1 MRAAHPKAALVCVL
15 LGVGF
20 VTGLPGCASWSRPS
34 FPDPAQDLPGAAAA
48 ILSQS
53 IRYRT
58 VNPPGD
64 EEPLAAYLA
73 SVLDSEGIE
82 ARVIET
88 PAGESKVGRAAVWAR
103 VKGTGRGRPIV
114 LLAHLDVVPADDS
127 EWAVAP
133 FEGVS
138 GGGYVVGRGALD
150 AKGVAVVQL
159 LTLVELARRQQ
170 PLDRDVIFLA
180 TPDEETGGQDGAGWF
195 VREHPELL
203 SNAEYLLTEGGGVL
217 LPNGNMP
224 PVWGVSVVEKTPC
237 WIRITAHGTPGHSS
251 AEPRDAAV
259 PRLLEALARVREFET
274 EVRVVPEVATMFAK
288 LAPYAA
294 PEDRAGFQNLSN
306 ALEND
311 PAFRNRFLSDRGQNA
326 LVRNTVT
333 ITVLQGAPKTNVL
346 PAEAFAHLDARL
358 LPGERCEDFADEMR
372 SAIDDPGVSVD
383 PLLEFSA
390 RSSPVDTALF
400 RAIEKVA
407 AETDPGAVVAPRVI
421 AGFTD
426 AHYFRDVGIVSYGF
440 VPRWLPPSESHGIHG
455 PNERISVQ
463 NLDRGV
469 RTMVRIL
476 EELAAPK

>member
-1 MRAAHPKAALVCVL
+1 VL
-15 LGVGF
+15 LGTWF
-20 VTGLPGCASWSRPS
+20 VTGLAGCASWSRPAY
-34 FPDPAQDLPGAAAA
+34 PDPRQDLPGAAAA
-48 ILSQS
+48 ILADS
-53 IRYRT
+53 IRLQT
-58 VNPPGD
+58 VNPPGN

-73 SVLDSEGIE
+73 GVLRNEGIE

-88 PAGESKVGRAAVWAR
+88 PPGESKVGRAAVWAR

-114 LLAHLDVVPADDS
+114 LLSHLDVVPADNA

-150 AKGVAVVQL
+150 AKGVAVVHL
-159 LTLVELARRQQ
+159 LTLVEIARREQ

-203 SNAEYLLTEGGGVL
+203 SNAEYLLTEGGSVL
-217 LPNGNMP
+217 LPNGNLP
-224 PVWGVSVVEKTPC
+224 PVWGISIVEKTPC
-237 WIRITAHGTPGHSS
+237 WIRITARGTPGHSS

-259 PRLLEALARVREFET
+259 PRLLDALSRVRELDT
-274 EVRVVPEVATMFAK
+274 EVRVVPEVATMFAN

-294 PEDRAGFQNLSN
+294 PEDRAGFKSLANS
-306 ALEND
+306 LESD
-311 PAFRNRFLSDRGQNA
+311 TAFRNRFLSDRGQNA

-358 LPGERCEDFADEMR
+358 LPGERCEDFADEVR
-372 SAIDDPGVSVD
+372 AAIEDPGVSVE
-383 PLLEFSA
+383 PLLAFA
-390 RSSPVDTALF
+390 AKSSPVDTDLF
-400 RAIEKVA
+400 RAIREVA
-407 AETDPGAVVAPRVI
+407 AETDPGSVVSPRVI

-476 EELAAPK
+476 EQLAGSK